1 MASWEPVTASEP
13 APLPL
18 TAAAL
23 RLSGPAALARQLAI
37 LRISQRALG
46 QCLGARSGLWLTRSA
61 GLGFVIAAAYAARP
75 VPGALDALLRL
86 LLVIASWCIGLG
98 ALSAAGPGPDQILE
112 GGRGLFESRG
122 VSLERLQRG
131 RALAVALWITRQAGM
146 VTLLVLLAA
155 LALTREPAIAARLL
169 GLSWGVAA
177 YLLLLGG
184 GLGLLAQLCHRLGQ
198 SRGQLLFLGVIV
210 LPQLLSP
217 AWPALPTLTSGY
229 AQLLDRCLGL
239 EALP

>member
-1 MASWEPVTASEP
+1 MASWEAVTASEP

-18 TAAAL
+18 TAAP
-23 RLSGPAALARQLAI
+23 RLTGPAALARQLAI
-37 LRISQRALG
+37 LRISQHALG
-46 QCLGARSGLWLTRSA
+46 QCFGARSGVWLTRSA

-98 ALSAAGPGPDQILE
+98 ALSAAGPGPDRILE
-112 GGRGLFESRG
+112 SGRGLFEARG
-122 VSLERLQRG
+122 VSLQLLQRG
-131 RALAVALWITRQAGM
+131 RALAVALWIARQVGI
-146 VTLLVLLAA
+146 VTLLVVAAA
-155 LALTREPAIAARLL
+155 LALTHEPAIAARLL

-184 GLGLLAQLCHRLGQ
+184 GLGLLAQLCYRLGH
-198 SRGQLLFLGVIV
+198 SRGQLLFLGLIV

-217 AWPALPTLTSGY
+217 AWPALPTLASGY
-229 AQLLDRCLGL
+229 GRLLDGCLGL
-239 EALP
+239 EAAR